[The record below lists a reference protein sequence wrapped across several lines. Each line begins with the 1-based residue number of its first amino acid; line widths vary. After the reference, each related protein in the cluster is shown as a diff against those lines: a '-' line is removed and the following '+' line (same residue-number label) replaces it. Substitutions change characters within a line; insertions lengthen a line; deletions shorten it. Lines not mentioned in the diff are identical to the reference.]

1 MNTDQQE
8 QPSASDAAF
17 LALTDG
23 AREAINENTDESGYA
38 RRWWEAETTLE
49 ELRRAKE
56 DET

>member
-1 MNTDQQE
+1 MTTEQQE
-8 QPSASDAAF
+8 QASARDAAW
-17 LALTDG
+17 LALSDG
-23 AREAINENTDESGYA
+23 AREAITENADESGYA